1 MCVCFVIIRLFEWT
15 KMRKATQL
23 SDFSLEVFCEDYEAF
38 WSACRPEDE
47 DEKTGE
53 GGRNVCFWIP

>member
-1 MCVCFVIIRLFEWT
+1 
-15 KMRKATQL
+15 MRKATQL
-23 SDFSLEVFCEDYEAF
+23 SDFSLEVFCEDDLKTDYEAF

-53 GGRNVCFWIP
+53 GGQNACFWIP